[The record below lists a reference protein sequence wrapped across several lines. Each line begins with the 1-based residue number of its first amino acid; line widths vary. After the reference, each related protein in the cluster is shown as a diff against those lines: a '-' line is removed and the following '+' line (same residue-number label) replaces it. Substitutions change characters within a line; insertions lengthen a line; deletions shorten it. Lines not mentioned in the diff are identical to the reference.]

1 MADPVVGYNG
11 SAKIGPALSAVAIN
25 KVTKWSF
32 KTQRDKT
39 EQGPWVG
46 DPNKVTTVGG
56 KLGSLD
62 IEGDVVVGGD
72 AGVQDAVDAYENA
85 TNDRLELIAEDG
97 FAVTFAT
104 PAYLTAE
111 ISVDAGKGQTWKISV
126 EGAYAITQDT

>member
-1 MADPVVGYNG
+1 MADPVIGYSG
-11 SAKIGPALSAVAIN
+11 SVKIGPALTAATVN

-32 KTQRDKT
+32 KSQRDKT

-62 IEGDVVVGGD
+62 MEGDVMVGGD
-72 AGVQDAVDAYENA
+72 AGVQDAIDAYEHA
-85 TNDRLELIAEDG
+85 ANDRLELITEDG
-97 FAVTFAT
+97 FAVTFPA
-104 PAYLTAE
+104 PAYTSAE
-111 ISVDAGKGQTWKISV
+111 IATDATKGQTWKIAV